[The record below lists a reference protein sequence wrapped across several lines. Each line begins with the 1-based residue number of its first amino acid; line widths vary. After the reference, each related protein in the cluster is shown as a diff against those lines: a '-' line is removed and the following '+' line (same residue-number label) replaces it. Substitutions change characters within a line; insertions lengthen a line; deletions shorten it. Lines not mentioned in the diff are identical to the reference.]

1 MHSIFVRHTH
11 IQLLYTTGLLRSR
24 GAGLPVGGRRE
35 RISWPT
41 AIAYEQWSPDDAVV
55 HHLYHVPQP
64 LMPPLLYPSSCRRR
78 LLAQPDPASCLRPM
92 LPPLRPCRCFQPL
105 LPCTPGKWKLYLA
118 SVVQEPQRGT
128 TFQVRLWHLYA
139 EVLLVTGSSRWLVVE
154 E

>member
-11 IQLLYTTGLLRSR
+11 SQLLSTAGLLRSR

-78 LLAQPDPASCLRPM
+78 LLAQPDPASSPHAPAPEALSV
-92 LPPLRPCRCFQPL
+92 LSALITL
-105 LPCTPGKWKLYLA
+105 HAWKMEVISGERRTRTSERDDVPSSSLA
-118 SVVQEPQRGT
+118 SVRRG
-128 TFQVRLWHLYA
+128 VVGDW
-139 EVLLVTGSSRWLVVE
+139 LVTLAGGGT
-154 E
+154 